1 MENRPD
7 ANKVFRF
14 KNDLSQ
20 MKIEESESGRWQIL
34 VWMRHEKCWINNFEM
49 YQENKMRKQLE
60 KGEWKYLFEYAD
72 EEFSAK
78 NMDAASDRFLDEAWG
93 NYYVKYLEELGFKNM
108 NIDAIEDLED
118 TEDREY
124 YLLKQ
129 KLMNGSVLQTEVWQN
144 DDGTYQGLA
153 QEISLDRI

>member
-1 MENRPD
+1 MRNRPEAD
-7 ANKVFRF
+7 RVFRF

-20 MKIEESESGRWQIL
+20 MKIEETETGGWQIL
-34 VWMRHEKCWINNFEM
+34 VWMRYEKCWINNFDTRT
-49 YQENKMRKQLE
+49 ENKMYKQLE
-60 KGEWKYLFEYAD
+60 KGEWKYLFEYDD

-144 DDGTYQGLA
+144 DDGTYQGSA